1 MSDKLWVIRAPP
13 APETLDD
20 LCGLSREILEALIKR
35 AVHDPGNEPN
45 KSAYQIYKAVVGG
58 VSYQVE
64 YGRFYT
70 IRGTGWHLTFNASN
84 SWPQGNA
91 FMQAQTISGLR
102 HLYNP
107 ELHGDVERYKHDVTL
122 IRLFLN
128 A

>member
-1 MSDKLWVIRAPP
+1 MSDKLWVVRAPP

-35 AVHDPGNEPN
+35 AVHDPDNEPN

-58 VSYQVE
+58 VAYQVE

-84 SWPQGNA
+84 NWPQGYA

-107 ELHGDVERYKHDVTL
+107 QLHGDAERFKHDVTL
-122 IRLFLN
+122 IKLFLQ
-128 A
+128 